1 MEADCPVAF
10 HPPVPYLQ
18 KGGAVEQV
26 YRAKGAEMPLEM
38 AQDVDHCTCQNFL
51 KESVM
56 CGGRWGDGLGSLR
69 LVQGERWPI
78 ICL

>member
-51 KESVM
+51 K
-56 CGGRWGDGLGSLR
+56 
-69 LVQGERWPI
+69 
-78 ICL
+78 